1 MGDNASS
8 VDIESIRET
17 YNHILEAEKVVG
29 EWIFHIDRCPI
40 TLKIKVV
47 KFIAGPNRGK
57 YMGIANYQIQS
68 PRQAGPYISLTLK
81 DTVQEALE
89 DALRGFLMWYD
100 PEEAEKI

>member
-57 YMGIANYQIQS
+57 YMGIAKL
-68 PRQAGPYISLTLK
+68 P
-81 DTVQEALE
+81 DTIPTPGRALHK
-89 DALRGFLMWYD
+89 LN
-100 PEEAEKI
+100 P